1 MKHDLLSFSFAMDGA
16 MKQVILGSFPM
27 LSFGYRV
34 SIMSPFS
41 PFRSPQVTWIHAYLS
56 DFVKTWPLGFRL
68 APGEARVQAS
78 PASKIVG
85 GLASWSVQ
93 LHSPGTA
100 LTAGGWIRPGGQN

>member
-1 MKHDLLSFSFAMDGA
+1 MNQSIIYLPFLRMILEVYHRFNYTW
-16 MKQVILGSFPM
+16 QVPKANPVGLCWERPYTIVAL
-27 LSFGYRV
+27 
-34 SIMSPFS
+34 I
-41 PFRSPQVTWIHAYLS
+41 YLS

-68 APGEARVQAS
+68 VPDEAQVQAS